1 MTSKSKKQGKKRRAE
16 DVAESE
22 SDSSADEQDLEA
34 FHRRMNEDADQ
45 EAGGRWAQK
54 YKNTLLQ
61 RPLMLFL
68 KRGPFGNISTQSRS
82 DRASMEPLC

>member
-22 SDSSADEQDLEA
+22 SDSSADEQDLAA
-34 FHRRMNEDADQ
+34 FHRRMNEDDADQ
-45 EAGGRWAQK
+45 EAGGRWVQK

-61 RPLMLFL
+61 RPLILWENL
-68 KRGPFGNISTQSRS
+68 ESVTK
-82 DRASMEPLC
+82 

>member
-22 SDSSADEQDLEA
+22 SDSSADEQDLAA
-34 FHRRMNEDADQ
+34 FHRRMNEDDGDQ
-45 EAGGRWAQK
+45 EAGGRWVQK

-61 RPLMLFL
+61 RPLILWENL
-68 KRGPFGNISTQSRS
+68 ESVTK
-82 DRASMEPLC
+82 